1 MYYRVNT
8 ILGMKRTADVP
19 KTDHCK
25 EEADR
30 IQRFF
35 VRPFFLSFTIGIPFC
50 IFKLLF
56 GLTAVRIGMDSSP
69 ALVWFGW
76 FVIVWAAA
84 DLLMNTGRSVLDL
97 FGLPAPFEYCT
108 IAQAGHIVGRP
119 LVFLAVDTL
128 LSFAII
134 CFMLWSGWITELS
147 TVEACLWFAATTMN
161 LISLSVVSIYN
172 EVMRERESECE

>member
-1 MYYRVNT
+1 
-8 ILGMKRTADVP
+8 MKRPADAP
-19 KTDHCK
+19 KIDRCS

-35 VRPFFLSFTIGIPFC
+35 IRPVFLSFTIGIPFC

-56 GLTAVRIGMDSSP
+56 GITAVRIGTGILP

-76 FVIVWAAA
+76 LVIGWAAA
-84 DLLMNTGRSVLDL
+84 DLVMNVGRSVLDL
-97 FGLPAPFEYCT
+97 IGRPAPFDYCT
-108 IAQAGHIVGRP
+108 IAQAGSITGRP
-119 LVFLAVDTL
+119 LVFLAFDTF
-128 LSFAII
+128 LSFVII

-147 TVEACLWFAATTMN
+147 TVEGYLWYAATTLN

-172 EVMRERESECE
+172 EMRRGESTTHD

>member
-1 MYYRVNT
+1 MCYRVKSPV
-8 ILGMKRTADVP
+8 GMKVALKPPDRDRCT
-19 KTDHCK
+19 

-35 VRPFFLSFTIGIPFC
+35 VRPFFLSLTIGIPFC

-56 GLTAVRIGMDSSP
+56 GITTVRIGMGTSP
-69 ALVWFGW
+69 LLVWVGW
-76 FVIVWAAA
+76 CVIAWAAA
-84 DLLMNTGRSVLDL
+84 DLLMNVGRSLLDI
-97 FGLPAPFEYCT
+97 FRRPALFEYCT
-108 IAQAGHIVGRP
+108 IAQAGSIVGRP

-147 TVEACLWFAATTMN
+147 TGEGYLWYAATTMN

-172 EVMRERESECE
+172 EVRRGE